1 PGAGNNRRE
10 TLWLLLLF
18 RGGATENAV
27 DLIPFELN
35 TGDTVLDNGAFEL
48 GIGDAFPGRPEA
60 GKDQVVAQKGND
72 HPHEHSAIEWLGF
85 VRLPGCARWLGW
97 AVRLWSG
104 DLLTLSHY
112 HHQQTGIFAVAGLE
126 VLTSTRDLAQPFDL
140 HQFRGNPPPSPGGK
154 GPYRMSRS
162 TVQVINRCHS
172 TPSVSCSQC
181 RLASICM
188 PISLHVDDMDKVDS
202 IIQRGRPLQ
211 KGDYLFRAQD
221 EFHAVYAVRAGTVKT
236 LTTTTDGREQITGCY
251 LPGEIFGLDGV
262 ATCIHTNS
270 AIALEASAIC
280 EIPFERLDSLGA
292 QIPDLHRHM
301 FRLMGREIGVEHQ
314 LITLLSKSNA
324 EERVATLLLSISE
337 RNGRRNLSPV

>member
-1 PGAGNNRRE
+1 
-10 TLWLLLLF
+10 
-18 RGGATENAV
+18 
-27 DLIPFELN
+27 
-35 TGDTVLDNGAFEL
+35 
-48 GIGDAFPGRPEA
+48 
-60 GKDQVVAQKGND
+60 
-72 HPHEHSAIEWLGF
+72 
-85 VRLPGCARWLGW
+85 
-97 AVRLWSG
+97 
-104 DLLTLSHY
+104 
-112 HHQQTGIFAVAGLE
+112 
-126 VLTSTRDLAQPFDL
+126 
-140 HQFRGNPPPSPGGK
+140 
-154 GPYRMSRS
+154 MSKS

-188 PISLHVDDMDKVDS
+188 PISLHVEDMDKVDS

-236 LTTTTDGREQITGCY
+236 LTSTPDGREQITGFY
-251 LPGEIFGLDGV
+251 LPGETFGLDGI
-262 ATCIHTNS
+262 ATGVHTNS
-270 AIALEASAIC
+270 AVALETSAIC
-280 EIPFERLDSLGA
+280 EIPFERLDSLGT

-337 RNGRRNLSPV
+337 RNGRRNLSPVQFRLPMSRADLGNYLGLTVETVSRTLSRFQKDGLIVADKREIHITDMESLRELGKISLFDAS